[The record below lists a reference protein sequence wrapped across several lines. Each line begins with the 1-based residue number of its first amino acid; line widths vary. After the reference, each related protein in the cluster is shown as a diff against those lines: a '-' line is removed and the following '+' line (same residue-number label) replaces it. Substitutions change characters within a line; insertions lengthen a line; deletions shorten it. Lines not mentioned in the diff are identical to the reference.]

1 MFYTNNVYKK
11 NFTYEG
17 LIKRIINPV
26 NLKQNNR
33 EFKNWE
39 ISSFFYDPVPLFGGF
54 GQNDP
59 FAEMIHMKWS

>member
-1 MFYTNNVYKK
+1 MLSLVKGYYCSKLQLRVINWNFKFPGRALYTHMFYTNNVYKK

-33 EFKNWE
+33 EFKN
-39 ISSFFYDPVPLFGGF
+39 
-54 GQNDP
+54 
-59 FAEMIHMKWS
+59 